1 MVTGGSAH
9 GGIGRPQGYRW
20 WWRLLAD
27 HAAGRSRRAHDGIP
41 RTGCHRHSRPRRLA
55 PEVGQEALTLDFWTL
70 DFDAVRAHLEW
81 QSSPH
86 FPAWA
91 SGQVSARP
99 SVVGPQVRFDITP
112 EMIG

>member
-1 MVTGGSAH
+1 MAVLVGH
-9 GGIGRPQGYRW
+9 RGIGGGGVYWQITQPDDPDVLTMVFPEQV
-20 WWRLLAD
+20 ATD
-27 HAAGRSRRAHDGIP
+27 TAVPDVSP
-41 RTGCHRHSRPRRLA
+41 
-55 PEVGQEALTLDFWTL
+55 PEVGQEAWTLDFWTL